1 MTTSFRHLPPMLLLG
16 LLLTA
21 CSPERE
27 IEPDTRATTP
37 DSAELLQQALES
49 YFELQLERNPL
60 RATFLGDHRFNDR
73 LAITIA
79 PEYIAESLAIERSYL
94 DRMEAIDPDDLDHA
108 DRLSREIFLRER
120 RHAIAGATF
129 PGHLMPVN
137 QFRNMGNTMAQLGSG
152 QGAQPFATAED
163 FDAFISRMVD
173 FSRWVDQAIVNMRE
187 GITKQIVQPA
197 ILMERVL
204 DQLAAHSGPASE
216 SLFARPLEALP
227 TDLDAEAAEALR
239 RRYLAA
245 IDEVLIPAYASLHR
259 FIRDEYLPAARA
271 SHGMHAL
278 PNGQDWYSWLVKGTT
293 TTDLMPGQIHDI
305 GLAEVARIHEAI
317 EQVMEEVGFE
327 GDLDDF
333 FAFTATDSRFYVDD
347 AQTLLAAYEALRPRI
362 QDGLDEL
369 FDLTPEAD
377 YEIRPVE
384 AYRERSA
391 AGASYMRPAAD
402 GSRPGIFYVNTYDLS
417 ARPLWAV
424 ESLFLHE
431 AVPGHHYQ
439 IALQQ
444 EQTDLPRFRRFGG
457 NTAFIEGWAL
467 YAESLG
473 RELGL
478 YTDPYQYFGM
488 LNAELWRA
496 IRLVVDTGL
505 HLHGWS
511 RDEVLEYMFANSS
524 VGRARAVAEAERY
537 MAIPSQALAYKVGQL
552 EFLKLRQRAEETL
565 GEAFDIR
572 AFHNL
577 ILRNGALPLD
587 VLEAEVMAWI
597 EAAASSRVTEFSQP
611 TPAVWLG
618 GPPTRADMERLVADG
633 VRLVIDLRTAE
644 EGIDDA
650 ADTAMG
656 HGLKYLNLPVGRDLA
671 DDEVVASFGAALA
684 AAAAAGEG
692 VLLHCAS
699 GNRAGEVWAMHR
711 LSEGVAPA
719 AALAEAE
726 AAGTRDERLER
737 LQALL
742 AGE

>member
-1 MTTSFRHLPPMLLLG
+1 MTILLYRLPPLLL
-16 LLLTA
+16 LSLVLSA
-21 CSPERE
+21 CSPDGDA
-27 IEPDTRATTP
+27 EPVNVTAAPSST
-37 DSAELLQQALES
+37 ELLHEALES
-49 YFELQLERNPL
+49 YFALQLERNPL

-94 DRMEAIDPDDLDHA
+94 DRVEAVDPAALDHA

-120 RHAIAGATF
+120 RHAIAGAAF
-129 PGHLMPVN
+129 PDHLMPVN

-152 QGAQPFATAED
+152 QGAQPFATVED

-173 FSRWVDQAIVNMRE
+173 FSRWVDQAIANMRE
-187 GITKQIVQPA
+187 GMTQQVVQPA

-204 DQLAAHSGPASE
+204 DQLAAHSGPAAE
-216 SLFARPLEALP
+216 TLFARPLASLP
-227 TDLDAEAAEALR
+227 SELTAEAADNLR
-239 RRYLAA
+239 QRYLAA
-245 IDEVLIPAYASLHR
+245 IDEVLIPAYATLHD
-259 FIRDEYLPAARA
+259 FIRDEYLPAARTT
-271 SHGMHAL
+271 HGMHAL
-278 PNGQDWYSWLVKGTT
+278 PNGQDWYSWLVQGTT
-293 TTDLMPGQIHDI
+293 TTNLTPGQIHDI
-305 GLAEVARIHEAI
+305 GVAEVARIHQAI
-317 EQVMEEVGFE
+317 EEVMAEVGFE
-327 GDLDDF
+327 GDLHDF
-333 FAFTATDSRFYVDD
+333 FAFTATDPKFYVDD
-347 AQTLLAAYEALRPRI
+347 PEELLAAYEALRERV
-362 QDGLDEL
+362 QEGLDEL
-369 FDLTPEAD
+369 FDLRPVAE

-384 AYRERSA
+384 AFRERAA

-444 EQTDLPRFRRFGG
+444 EQTELPRFRRFGG

-505 HLHGWS
+505 HLHGWN

-552 EFLKLRQRAEETL
+552 EFLELRQRAEAAL
-565 GEAFDIR
+565 GDSFDIR

-577 ILRNGALPLD
+577 ILRNGPLPLD
-587 VLEAEVMAWI
+587 VLTAEVSAWI
-597 EAAASSRVTEFSQP
+597 ETTASSRITEFSQP
-611 TPAVWLG
+611 APGVWLG
-618 GPPTRADMERLVADG
+618 DPPTKADLDRLRQQG
-633 VRLVIDLRTAE
+633 VGLVIDLRTAGE
-644 EGIDDA
+644 EIEDA
-650 ADTAMG
+650 ADAATSF
-656 HGLKYLNLPVGRDLA
+656 GLRYLNLPVGLDLA
-671 DDEVVASFGAALA
+671 DADVVAGFAAALEA
-684 AAAAAGEG
+684 ATEAGEG

-699 GNRAGEVWAMHR
+699 GNRAGEVWALYQVEQGM
-711 LSEGVAPA
+711 SPA
-719 AALAEAE
+719 AALADAE
-726 AAGTRDERLER
+726 AAGTRGERLER
-737 LQALL
+737 LQELL
-742 AGE
+742 KVE

>member
-1 MTTSFRHLPPMLLLG
+1 MTALLHPLPLILLLG

-21 CSPERE
+21 CIPESDV
-27 IEPDTRATTP
+27 EPASVPAAP
-37 DSAELLQQALES
+37 DSKELLHEALES
-49 YFELQLERNPL
+49 YFALQIERDPL
-60 RATFLGDHRFNDR
+60 RATFLGDDRFNDR

-79 PEYIAESLAIERSYL
+79 PSYVAESLAIERSYL
-94 DRMEAIDPDDLDHA
+94 DRVEAIDPTTLRDA

-120 RHAIAGATF
+120 RHAIAGAAF
-129 PGHLMPVN
+129 PDHLMPIN

-152 QGAQPFATAED
+152 QGAQPFAMAED

-173 FSRWVDQAIVNMRE
+173 FSRWVDQAIANMRE
-187 GITKQIVQPA
+187 GMKKNVVQPA

-204 DQLAAHSGPASE
+204 DQLAAHSGPAANT
-216 SLFARPLEALP
+216 LFAKPLQTLP
-227 TDLDAEAAEALR
+227 ETLAPAEAEALR

-245 IDEVLIPAYASLHR
+245 VDEVLIPAYGTLHD
-259 FIRDEYLPAARA
+259 FIRDEYLPVARPT
-271 SHGMHAL
+271 HGMHAL
-278 PNGQDWYSWLVKGTT
+278 PNGQDWYSWLVKDTT
-293 TTDLMPGQIHDI
+293 TTKLTPGQIHDI
-305 GLAEVARIHEAI
+305 GLAEVARIHAAI
-317 EQVMEEVGFE
+317 REVMTEVGFE

-333 FAFTATDSRFYVDD
+333 FAFTASDPRFYVETAED
-347 AQTLLAAYEALRPRI
+347 LLAAYEALR
-362 QDGLDEL
+362 DKVEAELDNL
-369 FDLTPEAD
+369 FDLTPEAGYD
-377 YEIRPVE
+377 IRPVE
-384 AYRERSA
+384 SFRERSA
-391 AGASYMRPAAD
+391 AEASYMRPAAD

-439 IALQQ
+439 TALQQ
-444 EQTDLPRFRRFGG
+444 ERTDLPRFRRFGG

-505 HLHGWS
+505 HLHGWN

-537 MAIPSQALAYKVGQL
+537 MAIPSQALAYKVGQMRFL
-552 EFLKLRQRAEETL
+552 ELRQRAEKTL
-565 GEAFDIR
+565 GAAFDIR

-587 VLEAEVMAWI
+587 VLEAEVTSWI
-597 EAAASSRVTEFSQP
+597 EETAASRVSEFSQP
-611 TPAVWLG
+611 RDDLWLG
-618 GPPTRADMERLVADG
+618 GPPSRSDLERLREAG
-633 VRLVIDLRTAE
+633 VTLVIDLRTADE
-644 EGIDDA
+644 EIDTTADA
-650 ADTAMG
+650 ARA
-656 HGLKYLNLPVGRDLA
+656 HGMRYLNLQVGEDMA
-671 DDEVVASFGAALA
+671 DAELVAEVGAALEA
-684 AAAAAGEG
+684 AAEAGEG

-699 GNRAGEVWAMHR
+699 GNRAGEVWALHQVR
-711 LSEGVAPA
+711 RGVAPA
-719 AALAEAE
+719 EALADAE
-726 AAGTRDERLER
+726 AAGTRNDRLER
-737 LQALL
+737 LQEVLTSQ
-742 AGE
+742 

>member
-1 MTTSFRHLPPMLLLG
+1 MTNLLRPLSLMLLLAG
-16 LLLTA
+16 LLCA
-21 CSPERE
+21 CSAESD
-27 IEPDTRATTP
+27 IEEATSATNP
-37 DSAELLQQALES
+37 DSAELLHEALES

-60 RATFLGDHRFNDR
+60 WATFLGDHRFNDR

-94 DRMEAIDPDDLDHA
+94 ERVEAIDAASLDDA

-120 RHAIAGATF
+120 RHAIAGAAF
-129 PGHLMPVN
+129 PAHLMPIS

-152 QGAQPFATAED
+152 QGAQPFAKAED

-173 FSRWVDQAIVNMRE
+173 FSRWVDQAMANMRE
-187 GITKQIVQPA
+187 GMIKNVVQPA

-204 DQLAAHSGPASE
+204 DQLAAHSGPAADT
-216 SLFARPLEALP
+216 LFARPLKTLPETLTADEA
-227 TDLDAEAAEALR
+227 DALR
-239 RRYLAA
+239 QRYLAA
-245 IDEVLIPAYASLHR
+245 IDEVLIPAYGTLHD
-259 FIRDEYLPAARA
+259 FIRDEYLPAARPT
-271 SHGMHAL
+271 HGMHAL

-293 TTDLMPGQIHDI
+293 TTKLTPGQIHDI
-305 GLAEVARIHEAI
+305 GLAEVARIHDAI
-317 EQVMEEVGFE
+317 REVMVEVEFE
-327 GDLDDF
+327 GDLEDF
-333 FAFTATDSRFYVDD
+333 FTFTASDPRFYVEDPAD
-347 AQTLLAAYEALRPRI
+347 LLAAYEALRDRVEAE
-362 QDGLDEL
+362 LDNL
-369 FDLTPEAD
+369 FDLTPEAG

-384 AYRERSA
+384 PYRERSA

-496 IRLVVDTGL
+496 IRLVVDTGV
-505 HLHGWS
+505 HLHGWN
-511 RDEVLEYMFANSS
+511 RDEVLDYMFANSS

-552 EFLKLRQRAEETL
+552 RFLELRQRAEATL
-565 GEAFDIR
+565 GDAFDIR
-572 AFHNL
+572 DFHNL

-587 VLEAEVMAWI
+587 VLEAEVEAWI
-597 EAAASSRVTEFSQP
+597 E
-611 TPAVWLG
+611 
-618 GPPTRADMERLVADG
+618 TRRP
-633 VRLVIDLRTAE
+633 R
-644 EGIDDA
+644 
-650 ADTAMG
+650 
-656 HGLKYLNLPVGRDLA
+656 
-671 DDEVVASFGAALA
+671 DEV
-684 AAAAAGEG
+684 
-692 VLLHCAS
+692 
-699 GNRAGEVWAMHR
+699 
-711 LSEGVAPA
+711 
-719 AALAEAE
+719 
-726 AAGTRDERLER
+726 
-737 LQALL
+737 
-742 AGE
+742 